1 VRAPD
6 FWAADGLVPLVLSPL
21 GRLYGFAGSIC
32 RALATPLRLPVPV
45 VCVGNLTAGGTGKT
59 PVALAIGHYL
69 RARGLA
75 VHFLTRGY
83 GGRLEGPIRVEPGRH
98 GAREVGDEPLL
109 LAAVAPTWVARDRA
123 AGGRAAVAA
132 GAEIVVMDDGL
143 QNPALVQ
150 DLKIVVVDGG
160 VGFGNARL
168 MPAGP
173 LREPLGPGLARADA
187 VVLIVDP
194 EKEGIV
200 PPAAAEP
207 PWHVARFKPNA
218 AAAALTKRRVV
229 AFAGIGRPAKFFA
242 TLAALGAHVVG
253 AHAFPDHHPYA
264 PEEIVALTDIANA
277 ANALLVTTAKDA
289 VRLEAS
295 LKTLI
300 TVVEGAL
307 EFEQGA
313 ALEQL
318 LAPMIATATR

>member
-1 VRAPD
+1 MRAPD
-6 FWAADGLVPLVLSPL
+6 FWAADGLVPLVLAPL

>member
-6 FWAADGLVPLVLSPL
+6 FWAADGLVPLVLAPL
-21 GRLYGFAGSIC
+21 GRLYGFAGSIR

-207 PWHVARFKPNA
+207 PWHVARFKLNA

>member
-1 VRAPD
+1 MRAPD

>member
-1 VRAPD
+1 MRAPD
-6 FWAADGLVPLVLSPL
+6 FWAADGLVPLVLAPL
-21 GRLYGFAGSIC
+21 GALYGLAGSIR
-32 RALATPLRLPVPV
+32 RAFATPLCLPVPV

-59 PVALAIGHYL
+59 PVALAIGQYL
-69 RARGLA
+69 SARGLA

-83 GGRLEGPIRVEPGRH
+83 GGRLKGPIQVEPGRH
-98 GAREVGDEPLL
+98 SAREVGDEPLL
-109 LAAVAPTWVARDRA
+109 LAVLAPTWVARDRA

-132 GAEIVVMDDGL
+132 GAEIIVMDDGL

-168 MPAGP
+168 IPAGP

-187 VVLIVDP
+187 VVLIADP
-194 EKEGIV
+194 ERNGIV
-200 PPAAAEP
+200 PPAATQP
-207 PWHVARFKPNA
+207 PWYVARFKPNA
-218 AAAALTKRRVV
+218 AAETLTKRRVV

-242 TLAALGAHVVG
+242 TLTALGAHVVG

-295 LKTLI
+295 LRTLI
-300 TVVEGAL
+300 AVVDGAL
-307 EFEQGA
+307 EFERDRV
-313 ALEQL
+313 LEQL
-318 LAPMIATATR
+318 LAPAIAKAAR